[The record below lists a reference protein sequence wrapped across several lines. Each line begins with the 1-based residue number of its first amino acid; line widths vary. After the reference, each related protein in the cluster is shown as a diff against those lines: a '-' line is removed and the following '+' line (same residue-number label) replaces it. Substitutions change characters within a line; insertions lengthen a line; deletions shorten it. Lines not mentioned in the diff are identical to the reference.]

1 VDSRE
6 AGEQPE
12 PVGDLGVVWMRRAIL
27 VGTVVLATF
36 LTAAW
41 PALAERGP
49 AAGRTAAAVD
59 RELRVD
65 FNGDDLDDLAI
76 GAPGE
81 DLGLHA
87 DAGAVNVQYGSAGG
101 PAGDG
106 QVLSQGTPEGGD
118 RFGSALAKGFFNDD
132 DFVDLAVGAPA
143 EDIGRTDVAGVVTVF
158 YGSAEGLTGPG
169 DLLQQTN
176 PEGGDGFGSSLDS
189 GDFNNDTFDDLA
201 VGAPGEDVGAAV
213 DAGAVTLFLGFPA
226 GLGAAPPIQNLFQ
239 GSPEN
244 GDRFGSALEAAPFG
258 GDPGFDL
265 AVGAP
270 GETVAL
276 AGAAGAVTVFSSD
289 GEGLGVF
296 GQAILQGNPEVGDL
310 FGFALVSGSFR
321 HNGRF
326 DLAVGVPGED
336 IGASPDIGSVALF
349 SGQAGGISGI
359 NPRNLF
365 QRQGGV
371 GGREETGDQF
381 GWSLAAGLYN
391 GDDFYD
397 LAVGVPGEDIGT
409 LSDAGAVNT
418 LHGSAGGLAG
428 TGAVLFQGDNGLGDL
443 AEPGDRFGQ
452 ALAKGRFFN
461 DFNGDAFSDLA
472 AGVALEDVGDRVDA
486 GLVNLLQ
493 GSAADG
499 LVGSA
504 TVLFQGAGL
513 GGGAR
518 VGGTAEAGDV
528 VGLSVE

>member
-1 VDSRE
+1 
-6 AGEQPE
+6 
-12 PVGDLGVVWMRRAIL
+12 MRRAIL
-27 VGTVVLATF
+27 VGTMAAATF
-36 LTAAW
+36 LAAAW
-41 PALAERGP
+41 PALAGGGP
-49 AAGRTAAAVD
+49 APGRTAAAED
-59 RELRVD
+59 RALRVD
-65 FNGDDLDDLAI
+65 FNGDDFDDLAV

-81 DLGLHA
+81 DLGVHA
-87 DAGAVNVQYGSAGG
+87 DAGAVNVQYGAAGG
-101 PAGDG
+101 LAGDG
-106 QVLSQGTPEGGD
+106 QVLTQGTPEDGD
-118 RFGSALAKGFFNDD
+118 RFGTALAKGFFNDD

-143 EDIGRTDVAGVVTVF
+143 EDIGRTDAAGVVTVF
-158 YGSAEGLTGPG
+158 YGSADGLTAPG
-169 DLLQQTN
+169 DILQQTT
-176 PEGGDGFGSSLDS
+176 PENGDGFGAALDS
-189 GDFNNDTFDDLA
+189 GDFNDDDFDDLA
-201 VGAPGEDVGAAV
+201 VGAPGEDVGSAG
-213 DAGAVTLFLGFPA
+213 DAGAVTIFLGFPG

-239 GSPEN
+239 SSPEN

-276 AGAAGAVTVFSSD
+276 AGAAGAVTVFPSD
-289 GEGLGVF
+289 GEGLGVV
-296 GQAILQGNPEVGDL
+296 GQTLLQGNPEVGDL

-321 HNGRF
+321 HNGNF

-349 SGQAGGISGI
+349 SGQAGGLSGI
-359 NPRNLF
+359 NPRSLF

-397 LAVGVPGEDIGT
+397 LAVGAPGEDVGT
-409 LSDAGAVNT
+409 VFDAGAVNT

-428 TGAVLFQGDNGLGDL
+428 TGAVLFQGDNGLGDVV
-443 AEPGDRFGQ
+443 EPGDRFGQ

-461 DFNGDAFSDLA
+461 DFNGDPFSDLA
-472 AGVALEDVGDRVDA
+472 VGVALEDVGDRLDA
-486 GLVNLLQ
+486 GLVNLLE

-499 LVGSA
+499 LVGSG
-504 TVLFQGAGL
+504 TVLFQGADL

-518 VGGTAEAGDV
+518 VGGAAEAGDV
-528 VGLSVE
+528 VGVAVE